1 MIFIKF
7 SLYLTKKYV
16 KIILYEYLNGR
27 ENMKRNDFKKN
38 DFKKPN
44 NFEREEKGGYENVVA
59 GRNAVL
65 EALNSEDKV
74 DTVFVASGQ
83 ATGSVLKIISIAK
96 QKGYPVK
103 EVSAQKMSSMAG
115 NINHQGV
122 LLTLSAVQYHTV
134 QDILERAESLGEKP
148 FIIIADEIEDPHNLG
163 ALIRTAETAGAHGI
177 IIPKRRNVGVTPAV
191 YKASAGAAAHVFVAR
206 VSNLA
211 TTVDELK
218 EEGIWVYGCD
228 MNGETWCQT
237 DFSGGV
243 ALVVGSEGRGMSRLL
258 KEKCDVLVTLPM
270 KGKITSLNASVA
282 GGIVMY
288 EVARQ
293 RSNLKAFTPK

>member
-1 MIFIKF
+1 M
-7 SLYLTKKYV
+7 
-16 KIILYEYLNGR
+16 
-27 ENMKRNDFKKN
+27 RNDFKRK
-38 DFKKPN
+38 DTPLK
-44 NFEREEKGGYENVVA
+44 EESGYDNVVA

-65 EALNSEDKV
+65 EALNSEDKI
-74 DTVFVASGQ
+74 DTVYIAKGQ
-83 ATGSVLKIISIAK
+83 ATGTVLKIISLAK
-96 QKGYPVK
+96 QAGYPVK
-103 EVSAQKMSSMAG
+103 EISPQKLTAMAG

-122 LLTLSAVQYHTV
+122 LLTLSAVKYYTV
-134 QDILERAESLGEKP
+134 EDILQKANESGESP

-163 ALIRTAETAGAHGI
+163 ALIRTAETAGAHGL

-191 YKASAGAAAHVFVAR
+191 YKASAGAVAHLPVAR

-211 TTVDELK
+211 VTVDELK
-218 EEGIWVYGCD
+218 EKGIWVYGCD
-228 MNGETWCQT
+228 MEGQTWCQT

-243 ALVVGSEGRGMSRLL
+243 ALIVGSEGRGMGRLL

-270 KGKITSLNASVA
+270 KGKITSFNASVA

-293 RSNLKAFTPK
+293 RSNLKSFVPKG